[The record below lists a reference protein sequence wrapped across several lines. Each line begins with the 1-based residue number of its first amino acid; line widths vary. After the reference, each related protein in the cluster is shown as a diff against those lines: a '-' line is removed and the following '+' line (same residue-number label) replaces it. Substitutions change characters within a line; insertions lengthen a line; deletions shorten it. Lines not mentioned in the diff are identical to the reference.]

1 VDGPAVLGWIEWR
14 ALDEQ
19 ASGRHLAAALTT
31 LVEAGVLRDQPVAP
45 LTHLLSGAMN
55 EAALWIAGAADRGAL
70 ADAQAALSRILS
82 GLRTA

>member
-1 VDGPAVLGWIEWR
+1 
-14 ALDEQ
+14 
-19 ASGRHLAAALTT
+19 
-31 LVEAGVLRDQPVAP
+31 
-45 LTHLLSGAMN
+45 MN